1 VNVGDDWGLPT
12 LAWTKQ
18 SYRPVKLLKKFVLR
32 QERIAM
38 SATGFSPAPVT
49 VRTARVDD
57 IAAAARLEQTCF
69 DAYQLDEARL
79 DYLHRTPRAAFRV
92 AERDGVIVGHAI
104 SIVRRTL
111 LGGASGRLYSIAVDR
126 ASRGQGIGRQLLADA
141 MAQLVARGVKRVY
154 LEVERSNT
162 AAVELYERNGF
173 RAMDVLPA
181 FYGPNRDGV
190 RMSCDLAADVLRP
203 AA

>member
-1 VNVGDDWGLPT
+1 VGDDWGLPT
-12 LAWTKQ
+12 LSWTKQ

-32 QERIAM
+32 QKRAAR
-38 SATGFSPAPVT
+38 SATGCAPASVT
-49 VRTARVDD
+49 LRAARAQD
-57 IAAAARLEQTCF
+57 IAATTRLEQACF
-69 DAYQLDEARL
+69 DTYPLDAARL
-79 DYLHRTPRAAFRV
+79 DYLYRTPRAVCRV
-92 AERDGVIVGHAI
+92 AEHDGIVVGHAI

-111 LGGASGRLYSIAVDR
+111 QGGASGRLYSIAVDP
-126 ASRGQGIGRQLLADA
+126 ACRGRGIGRQLLADA
-141 MAQLVARGVKRVY
+141 MAQLVARGVKRAY

-173 RAMDVLPA
+173 RAIESLPN